1 MGILK
6 VEIVLFRFFILQKT
20 TTHQGD
26 LLGLILKIVICNIS
40 LSMVE
45 MYFLYI
51 THTHTPF
58 LYLLHNVLFQMTESI
73 ILHQKSCR

>member
-6 VEIVLFRFFILQKT
+6 VEIVFFSFFILQKT
-20 TTHQGD
+20 THQD
-26 LLGLILKIVICNIS
+26 YPLGLILKIGICNIS

-45 MYFLYI
+45 LYFLYI

-58 LYLLHNVLFQMTESI
+58 LNLLHNVLFQMTESVT
-73 ILHQKSCR
+73 LNQKSCR